1 MLTNVLD
8 YIELLTQRPLVYP
21 PNAGV
26 SYSNMAFNIL
36 AQCLERN
43 SGADFPD
50 LMSRNVAG
58 ALGLRSTT
66 YHKPQDDSVGA
77 IPDERSQQSFDRD
90 WDWSTPG
97 GGMYSSSHDL
107 AHFTRLILRGLRST
121 NDGPLNLAP
130 HVLRDWFLPHTYTP
144 TNAMLVG
151 RPWEIYR
158 RRYDDLNGG
167 FPFTIN
173 SKAGNADRYASIMA
187 VVPEYGF
194 GLNVLVAGDTNRMI
208 AMNAMDAIVPEVAR
222 WVEEKRVSATS
233 NTYAGTYVTNED
245 ENGVSGEIE
254 LEVPEDGM
262 GLRISRWVYRDIDI
276 LSHRL
281 GRPAQAEAQE
291 AANGMAIPI
300 PAPRPNADAS
310 PQFTEEEQENNDTNV
325 NNDEGQPE
333 DVDSDQPQE
342 DEDDDNE
349 VDVDDITVSDVV
361 DELQDEDLQAT
372 DSSSPLPL
380 LPASPSSSD
389 GVEIRFYPSSPS
401 TPDRWRYVINSALQ
415 RASSSSSD
423 GGAAGSSSGS
433 IAESECEHWA
443 AMDLIYH
450 AGQPLDL
457 IAFERSEDGRIA
469 GVNIPSLRQRLVKS
483 R

>member
-1 MLTNVLD
+1 
-8 YIELLTQRPLVYP
+8 
-21 PNAGV
+21 
-26 SYSNMAFNIL
+26 MAFNIL

-50 LMSRNVAG
+50 LISRNVAG

-66 YHKPQDDSVGA
+66 YYKPEDDSIGA
-77 IPDERSQQSFDRD
+77 IPDERSQQAFDRE

-107 AHFTRLILRGLRST
+107 AQFMRLILRSLRST

-130 HVLRDWFLPHTYTP
+130 HVVRNWFLPHTYTP

-187 VVPEYGF
+187 VIPEYGF
-194 GLNVLVAGDTNRMI
+194 GLTVLVAGDANRMI
-208 AMNAMDAIVPEVAR
+208 AMEALDAIVPEVSR
-222 WVEEKRVSATS
+222 WVEERRISATS
-233 NTYAGTYVTNED
+233 NTYAGTFVTNAD

-254 LEVPEDGM
+254 LEIPEDGM
-262 GLRISRWVYRDIDI
+262 GLRISRWIYRDIDI
-276 LSHRL
+276 LNHRL
-281 GRPAQAEAQE
+281 GEPAQLKTQQ
-291 AANGMAIPI
+291 AANGMAVPM
-300 PAPRPNADAS
+300 PAPRANANANAS
-310 PQFTEEEQENNDTNV
+310 PQLD
-325 NNDEGQPE
+325 
-333 DVDSDQPQE
+333 
-342 DEDDDNE
+342 
-349 VDVDDITVSDVV
+349 
-361 DELQDEDLQAT
+361 QDEDENSSTEVDDDDQSENDSQNDSENDSETEELDDDEFQAT
-372 DSSSPLPL
+372 VESTISDLDDEFDDDDGDNDTQTISR

-389 GVEIRFYPSSPS
+389 GLEIRFYPTSPS
-401 TPDRWRYVINSALQ
+401 TPDRWRYVINSDLNSVSSLL
-415 RASSSSSD
+415 SSSNP
-423 GGAAGSSSGS
+423 GS

-443 AMDLIYH
+443 ATDLIYH

-457 IAFERSEDGRIA
+457 IMFERSEDGRIA
-469 GVNIPSLRQRLVKS
+469 GVSIPSLRQRLVKTV
-483 R
+483 